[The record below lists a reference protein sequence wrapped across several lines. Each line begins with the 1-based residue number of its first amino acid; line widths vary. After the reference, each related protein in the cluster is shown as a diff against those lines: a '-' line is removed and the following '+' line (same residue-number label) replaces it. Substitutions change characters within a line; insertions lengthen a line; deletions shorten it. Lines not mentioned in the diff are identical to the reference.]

1 MVHTARPR
9 LVLASG
15 GSVDAGTDPL
25 AIALEELRLRCVLM
39 DAHACAGP
47 WTRAFPGDT
56 ASLHVVLD
64 GGCMIDADLQLWR
77 YRLDPGEVLVVNR
90 GVRGALR
97 ATTEA
102 NPPTVL
108 SARVHLEA
116 PLPHPMVEALP
127 ALIRANAG
135 VIPRS
140 FRPTLHA
147 LREELAIPTLG
158 GAVVTTRLCEVL
170 FVQSLRAHIRN
181 DLSWT
186 DQGWFRMLAD
196 PVLREHLAE
205 AARPGATV
213 SSLANVLGRTRQ
225 RTRVRVAQFGGTS
238 PSALL
243 RQARVR
249 RAAELLR
256 AGDTDLTR
264 IARESGFGSRQ
275 ALCRAFRRELA
286 ISPAAQWRALHHRPF
301 PRRGPAVAADQ
312 AAVAAATG
320 SSCADSADSRFIN
333 GSSPKEMT
341 APATATAP
349 SQK

>member
-9 LVLASG
+9 VVLASS

-25 AIALEELRLRCVLM
+25 AVALEELRLRCVLM
-39 DAHACAGP
+39 DAHDGAGP
-47 WTRAFPGDT
+47 WTRVFPADT

-77 YRLDPGEVLVVNR
+77 YRLEPGEVLVVNR
-90 GVRGALR
+90 GVRGTLR
-97 ATTEA
+97 ATIDA
-102 NPPTVL
+102 SPPTVL
-108 SARVHLEA
+108 SARVHLDA
-116 PLPHPMVEALP
+116 PSPHPMVEALP
-127 ALIRANAG
+127 ALIRTSAG

-140 FRPTLHA
+140 FRPALHA
-147 LREELAIPTLG
+147 LREELSIPTLG
-158 GAVVTTRLCEVL
+158 GDVVTTRLCEVL
-170 FVQSLRAHIRN
+170 FVQALRAHIR
-181 DLSWT
+181 DGLSWT

-196 PVLREHLAE
+196 PLLREHLAE

-213 SSLANVLGRTRQ
+213 SSLANVLARTRQ
-225 RTRVRVAQFGGTS
+225 RTRARFTQLAGTS

-256 AGDTDLTR
+256 DGDTDLTR
-264 IARESGFGSRQ
+264 IARTSGFGSRQ
-275 ALCRAFRRELA
+275 ALCRAFRRELGV
-286 ISPAAQWRALHHRPF
+286 SPAARWRALHHRPF
-301 PRRGPAVAADQ
+301 PRRGPAVADQ

-333 GSSPKEMT
+333 GSRPKEMT
-341 APATATAP
+341 APVTATAP